1 MVKKLL
7 KYEFISYFKKMI
19 PITAILLGIAATIRT
34 LYFFE
39 TDTAIFEIT
48 SGSMIFALIAGS
60 IASLVLVLVFG
71 IRRFYNNLFS
81 NEGYLSMTLPVTP
94 TQHIFAKVIA
104 STTVMIYDII
114 VIIAS
119 VMIATAGEVCHE
131 LIKSALYIWKQ
142 MYNYFGVN
150 QILYTCYFALMIILG
165 IACSFMLF
173 YTCLTIGQRAKKAKV
188 GLAVGVFFIY
198 YFAVQTIGT
207 IFLILTTIVGWDL
220 FDDLFVLIGNHPV
233 ASTHIIMGGIIVY
246 YLIYFFVT
254 YVIMKH
260 IMKKRLNLE

>member
-119 VMIATAGEVCHE
+119 VMIATAGDVCHE
-131 LIKSALYIWKQ
+131 LIKSVLYIWKQ
-142 MYNYFGVN
+142 MFNYFGGSM
-150 QILYTCYFALMIILG
+150 ILFTCYFVLIVILA
-165 IACSFMLF
+165 IAVSFMLF
-173 YTCLTIGQRAKKAKV
+173 YTCLTIGQRAKRAKV
-188 GLAVGVFFIY
+188 GAAVGVFFIY
-198 YFAVQTIGT
+198 YFATQTVGT
-207 IFLILTTIVGWDL
+207 IFLILTTIVGPEF
-220 FDDLFVLIGNHPV
+220 FDSVFRLIGDHPI
-233 ASTHIIMGGIIVY
+233 ASTHIIMGGIIIY
-246 YLIYFFVT
+246 YIVFLLVT
-254 YVIMKH
+254 YLIMKH
-260 IMKKRLNLE
+260 IMKKKLNLE